1 MTGSHVSIGAA
12 VSGSSGELLGHVAAV
27 YADNATGVPMWVAVQ
42 GRHHVAVVPLGPSRF
57 DGSTLHVPFNA
68 ERLQSAP
75 LHDPATL
82 ISYPQGEDL
91 ARHYG
96 LIPPATHPDPPTQ
109 DQPRELGKRRR
120 DEPGR
125 IGHGPDRSDA
135 PVMIRSEEQLRTATV
150 NVVVGRARLEV
161 YTVTEDQT
169 FTVPVRRQ
177 EVRLVH
183 DPVPVHEQTTGGPP
197 PAEETYQV
205 VLHAE
210 QVLFT
215 TQVIAVER
223 VRLVKRVTTTGQTV
237 GAQVSVERIDTE
249 LIDTAQVDTAQVDT
263 AQVDAGRD
271 VVDPENGPGTGGPD
285 TGTVTGKHASGAS
298 TWE

>member
-1 MTGSHVSIGAA
+1 MTGSRVSIGAP
-12 VSGSSGELLGHVAAV
+12 VTGSSGELLGHVAAV

-42 GRHHVAVVPLGPSRF
+42 GRHRVAVVPLGPSRF

-68 ERLQSAP
+68 ERLRDAP
-75 LHDPATL
+75 LHDPTTL
-82 ISYPQGEDL
+82 ISYEQGDDL

-96 LIPPATHPDPPTQ
+96 LIAADTHPGAATHGPPQ
-109 DQPRELGKRRR
+109 D
-120 DEPGR
+120 PGR
-125 IGHGPDRSDA
+125 QGAEDWKGIGHGPDGAQAD
-135 PVMIRSEEQLRTATV
+135 VMVRSEEQLRTGTV

-161 YTVTEDQT
+161 YTVTENQT

-197 PAEETYQV
+197 PAEETYEV

-210 QVLFT
+210 QVLFSR
-215 TQVIAVER
+215 QVIAVER
-223 VRLVKRVTTTGQTV
+223 VRLVKQVVTTNQTV
-237 GAQVSVERIDTE
+237 SAQVNVERVHAE
-249 LIDTAQVDTAQVDT
+249 LDTAET
-263 AQVDAGRD
+263 
-271 VVDPENGPGTGGPD
+271 PETDPGTSGPD
-285 TGTVTGKHASGAS
+285 IGTVTPKHSAGAS